1 MLQKWFKFQE
11 KGTTWRR
18 ELVGGVTTFMTMAY
32 IVFVQPLMLGTAGMD
47 VGSVMVA
54 TCLSSALACFVMAFL
69 ANYPIALAPGMGPNV
84 FFAYT
89 VVLGM
94 GFTWQQALGATFISG
109 TLFLVL
115 SLFGLREA
123 IINALPATLKYAIAV
138 GIGLLISV
146 IGLEWSGIVIQ
157 NPATLVGLGDLSA
170 PPTLLSIFGIALMV
184 SLLTLGFQAAILIGI
199 LFNLFAALLTG
210 MVHYQGIVGPVP
222 SISPTFFQL
231 DVVGALT
238 TQMLPVVFVFF
249 LLDLFD
255 TVGTLTAVSQ
265 EGGFLRSDG
274 TLPRAREALLSD
286 ALGTVSGSLLGTS
299 TVTSYIESAAGI
311 GSGARSGM
319 ANLVTGTLF
328 VGALFFAPL
337 LQMVGGG
344 IQTEGLRLYPVIA
357 PALVVVGCLLID
369 SVRRI
374 DWKDYSEAF
383 PAFLTIILMPLTFSV
398 NEGIAFGFIS
408 YTLLKTVQGR
418 FRDVPYLVS
427 AASGLFILRY
437 ILV

>member
-1 MLQKWFKFQE
+1 M
-11 KGTTWRR
+11 
-18 ELVGGVTTFMTMAY
+18 
-32 IVFVQPLMLGTAGMD
+32 
-47 VGSVMVA
+47 
-54 TCLSSALACFVMAFL
+54 
-69 ANYPIALAPGMGPNV
+69 
-84 FFAYT
+84 
-89 VVLGM
+89 
-94 GFTWQQALGATFISG
+94 
-109 TLFLVL
+109 
-115 SLFGLREA
+115 
-123 IINALPATLKYAIAV
+123 
-138 GIGLLISV
+138 
-146 IGLEWSGIVIQ
+146 
-157 NPATLVGLGDLSA
+157 
-170 PPTLLSIFGIALMV
+170 
-184 SLLTLGFQAAILIGI
+184 
-199 LFNLFAALLTG
+199 
-210 MVHYQGIVGPVP
+210 
-222 SISPTFFQL
+222 
-231 DVVGALT
+231 
-238 TQMLPVVFVFF
+238 
-249 LLDLFD
+249 
-255 TVGTLTAVSQ
+255 
-265 EGGFLRSDG
+265 
-274 TLPRAREALLSD
+274 PRAREALLSD

-398 NEGIAFGFIS
+398 TEGIAFGFIS